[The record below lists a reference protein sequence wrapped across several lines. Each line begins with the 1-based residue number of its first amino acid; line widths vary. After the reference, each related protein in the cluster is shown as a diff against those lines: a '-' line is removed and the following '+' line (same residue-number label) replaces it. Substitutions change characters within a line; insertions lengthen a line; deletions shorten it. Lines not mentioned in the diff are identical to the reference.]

1 MLTPRKYQ
9 SQAHDA
15 AWEFIRTSTDPCL
28 IEAATGAGKSI
39 IVALLA
45 DTIHKH
51 SGKRVLCLCPSGE
64 LVSQNGEKM
73 KAAGIA
79 HSLFSA
85 SLGRKSLRH
94 PIVIGTPGTIK
105 NSLSRF
111 GAEFGAI
118 VIDEAHGLTPTLI
131 KIIDCIR
138 DHNPN
143 VRVVGMTATPY
154 RMGGGYIF
162 AMYPDGKPVPEHQTR
177 DPFFT
182 QLVYRITA
190 QDLLEQKFLTPVTV
204 GMIGASKYDTSGL
217 ELGRNGQ
224 FTASSL
230 DRAYNGHGRKTA
242 GIVADIVA
250 QSRDRKSVMLFC
262 ATVQHAHEALA
273 SLPPEISGI
282 VTGNT
287 PKDERNR
294 IIARFK
300 SEKIKYLVNVSV
312 LTTGFDAPSVDVVAL
327 LRKTESAGL
336 LQQIIGRSLRLD
348 DGKKDALLLDYSDNI
363 ETHFPDG
370 DIFNPDIR
378 VPLVSGELPPM
389 NCACPECGTSNEFR
403 SRKNPDG
410 YEADSE
416 GYFLDLAGDR
426 IESEYGPI
434 PAHTGRRCM
443 GLSKAGATWV
453 RCGYR
458 WTSKTCGACGEA
470 NDIAARYCFSCKNE
484 LVDPGEKLRLE
495 FKALKRDPT
504 KVQTDKVVEM
514 EVAKMIN
521 RKGKEMWKVTWLS
534 EFRSF
539 QTHHFATPENQWQ
552 YADYERLMSATKG
565 LKEKPDT
572 VTYQKDQKS
581 GFYKV
586 LAFGMPE
593 DKMEVA

>member
-1 MLTPRKYQ
+1 MLTPRPYQ
-9 SQAHDA
+9 KEAHDA
-15 AWEFIRTSTDPCL
+15 AWNFIRTSTDPCL

-45 DTIHKH
+45 ETIQKH

-73 KAAGIA
+73 KVAGIP

-131 KIIDCIR
+131 KIIERIR
-138 DHNPN
+138 EHNPN

-154 RMGGGYIF
+154 RMGAGYIF
-162 AMYPDGKPVPEHQTR
+162 AMHPDGKPVPEHQTR

-190 QDLLEQKFLTPVTV
+190 HDLLAQGYLTPVKV
-204 GMIGASKYDTSGL
+204 GQIGASKYDTSGL

-224 FTASSL
+224 YTASSL

-250 QSRDRKSVMLFC
+250 QSQDRKSVMLFC

-282 VTGNT
+282 VTGDT
-287 PKDERNR
+287 PKDDRKR
-294 IIARFK
+294 IIAKFK
-300 SEKIKYLVNVSV
+300 DGRIKYLVNVSV

-336 LQQIIGRSLRLD
+336 LQQIIGRGLRID
-348 DGKKDALLLDYSDNI
+348 QGKTDCLLLDYSDNI

-389 NCACPECGTSNEFR
+389 NCTCPDCGTSNEFR

-410 YEADSE
+410 YEADKE
-416 GYFLDLAGDR
+416 GYFLDLAGER
-426 IESEYGPI
+426 IESDYGPI
-434 PAHTGRRCM
+434 PAHTGRRCT
-443 GLSKAGATWV
+443 GLSKQGATWV
-453 RCGYR
+453 RCCYR
-458 WTSKTCGACGEA
+458 WTSKVCGACDEH
-470 NDIAARYCFSCKNE
+470 NDIAARYCVACKGE
-484 LVDPGEKLRLE
+484 LVDPGAKLRLE
-495 FKALKRDPT
+495 FKQLKRDP
-504 KVQTDKVVEM
+504 KREQCDEVLEM
-514 EVAKMIN
+514 DAVKTIN
-521 RKGKEMWKVTWLS
+521 KKGNPMWKITFLTPY
-534 EFRSF
+534 RSF
-539 QTHHFATPENQWQ
+539 QVYYFAEPDNQWQ
-552 YADYERLMSATKG
+552 YAENQKLMTATHG
-565 LKEKPDT
+565 LKEKPKT
-572 VTYQKDQKS
+572 VMYKKEDS
-581 GFYKV
+581 GFYRIIRFDAKEDV
-586 LAFGMPE
+586 LE
-593 DKMEVA
+593 NT